1 MGKKITQK
9 YLDLIREILEDSGL
23 INPKIIKNFRVTE
36 NPFSDEIDIKLEFF
50 PTAEIGQSEY
60 ENLVDNI
67 WNVVYTMLRQP
78 TSVRSNWHE
87 FIQRKKMGTVMENHE
102 LWIKRR
108 KDTFDEMFVETLKDF
123 LSKRNFKEYTQ
134 RVTLEE
140 FIETIVFRVLD
151 DIFEKN
157 IQSQN
162 SNLPWD
168 ELQDFLMTNYKEKL
182 TQLWLNYR

>member
-1 MGKKITQK
+1 MRKKITQK

-23 INPKIIKNFRVTE
+23 INPKIIENFRVTE
-36 NPFSDEIDIKLEFF
+36 NPFSDEIDIKLEFS
-50 PTAEIGQSEY
+50 PSAEIGQSEY

-67 WNVVYTMLRQP
+67 WEFVYTTLNQP
-78 TSVRSNWHE
+78 ISIRSNWHE
-87 FIQRKKMGTVMENHE
+87 FSDKRKAEVMMENHN

-108 KDTFDEMFVETLKDF
+108 IDTFDEMFVETLKDF

-140 FIETIVFRVLD
+140 FIETIVFRVMD
-151 DIFEKN
+151 DIYEKN